1 MDLSIIY
8 FPLFVF
14 FLAYR
19 NAVLAK
25 AKGKNALLFGI
36 LTVISLIFSFVFGLL
51 VVLLFCKNE
60 ISFQLAADPKNQ
72 QLLIEQMTNA
82 MLRSPV
88 RQLTYVL
95 IGFGGYLLVRYFLD
109 RIPEKKKEMPFWP
122 DKEQ

>member
-1 MDLSIIY
+1 MGLSIIY

-36 LTVISLIFSFVFGLL
+36 LTVISLIFSYVFGFL

-60 ISFQLAADPKNQ
+60 ISFQLAADPKNR
-72 QLLIEQMTNA
+72 QLLVEQMTNA
-82 MLRSPV
+82 MQSPV

-95 IGFGGYLLVRYFLD
+95 IFFGGYLLVRYFLD